1 MTTTHQQMTR
11 SEANRKAL
19 QTPLAQIVAE
29 LQQILSQRV
38 VAFTA
43 GVNSRTIQR
52 WANEKDEEHVRNA
65 DATRR
70 LRAAY
75 EIVILLLDYDSP
87 FTVKAW
93 FIGPN
98 PHLTDESPS
107 EAIRQDRLKD
117 ALGAAG
123 SFIALG

>member
-1 MTTTHQQMTR
+1 MTTTHQPLTR
-11 SEANRKAL
+11 GEANRKAL
-19 QTPLAQIVAE
+19 QTPLAQIVVE
-29 LQQILSQRV
+29 LQQVLSQRV
-38 VAFTA
+38 VAYTA

-52 WANEKDEEHVRNA
+52 WASENNEEHVRNEG
-65 DATRR
+65 ATRR

-75 EIVILLLDYDSP
+75 EIITLLLGYDSAY
-87 FTVKAW
+87 TVKAW

-98 PHLTDESPS
+98 PHLEDESPS

-117 ALGAAG
+117 VFGAAG